1 MATTA
6 GRRYTLSF
14 MQSPRPWVSSS
25 SNSFDVYWNTTKL
38 GTIARNG
45 VFVFTPSWQTTT
57 YTVTGTGSDRISFRE
72 NDNNDSGALIDN
84 VRLVAS

>member
-1 MATTA
+1 
-6 GRRYTLSF
+6 
-14 MQSPRPWVSSS
+14 MQSPGPSVKSG

-45 VFVFTPSWQTTT
+45 RVVLAPSWETTS

-72 NDNNDSGALIDN
+72 NDRDDSGALIDD